1 MHYVFRRSMPRPG
14 PFVSRYFHSNHVN
27 LDIRN
32 ELNAAVK
39 MAMKDRYLVASTTLR
54 SVLSEVHSLDKAAGS
69 KAPSS
74 AVVRVLRKAFS
85 RRMESATEF
94 TKRSRPD
101 LAAKESR
108 EAEIIAALLPPLLS
122 GSEVDHA
129 LEEAMGGCTTDDA
142 NPRKVPG
149 HVLKAFYTKV
159 DKSNV
164 DSNFVKRRAEAL
176 LNANRS

>member
-74 AVVRVLRKAFS
+74 AV
-85 RRMESATEF
+85 MESATEF